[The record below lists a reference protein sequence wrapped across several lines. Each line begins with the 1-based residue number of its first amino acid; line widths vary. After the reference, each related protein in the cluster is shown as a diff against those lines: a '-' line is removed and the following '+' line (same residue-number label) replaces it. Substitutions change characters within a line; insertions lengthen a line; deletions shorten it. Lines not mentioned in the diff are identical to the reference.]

1 MRTLIANDYW
11 IREEIRRYATK
22 FFTRYAD
29 DKFSDWLAEEK
40 RLITERF
47 QKKGICAGEG
57 KKLDKMSDEEL
68 EQERERLAIW
78 FQEWR
83 EHWSS
88 SWISNW
94 SDHWRESE
102 SRKKRWRLYL
112 PWFSGSKS
120 VLTRLDEAAHKYR
133 KKYNPPKTNSSSKTE
148 DSSQNS
154 TLQRDSL
161 FFLRLFYAWQYF
173 NKQFGG
179 DADSTINRL
188 EREGLPKKNAN
199 AKTQRGSN
207 PLEDLTLLDAM
218 TTEWK
223 HNETC
228 AKEYFEQR
236 YGRYCVVVAWQKG
249 WEDKRCANPDETE
262 WWWEIYYALVGMNG
276 LKPLAY
282 NYRGEAGLEG
292 WLRRVVVSYFSNKLR
307 LKPVGKS
314 DGAKGGKEY
323 ESHLPKLVNEAD
335 FIAEIGF
342 DELPVGRDRAPSPE
356 FWLVL
361 DEALS
366 ALEKL
371 WRGFEPDEKI
381 VLLYLL
387 TKYDRNVKKSVVKRG
402 FKMEVERDVSDLFSK
417 GPTVEDEAEI
427 VKLLGYYN
435 PRKKGPVLEK
445 VKKVLQP
452 ALQEAKTPEERNL
465 FAKMVVHKIEKLAK
479 MYPLTENDFIRK
491 N

>member
-133 KKYNPPKTNSSSKTE
+133 EQYNLSKTNSSSKAE
-148 DSSQNS
+148 DALQNL

-161 FFLRLFYAWQYF
+161 LFLRLFYAWQYF
-173 NKQFGG
+173 NKQLGG

-223 HNETC
+223 HNETHV
-228 AKEYFEQR
+228 KECFERQ
-236 YGRYCVVVAWQKG
+236 YGPYCVTIAQRKG
-249 WEDKRCANPDETE
+249 WVKESYVNLNEADWR
-262 WWWEIYYALVGMNG
+262 WEIYYALVGVNG
-276 LKPLAY
+276 SKPLAY

-292 WLRRVVVSYFSNKLR
+292 WLTPVVRSYFFNKSR

-335 FIAEIGF
+335 FIAETGL
-342 DELPVGRDRAPSPE
+342 DELPPVHDRSPSPE

>member
-11 IREEIRRYATK
+11 IREEIRRYVSE
-22 FFTRYAD
+22 FFARYAD

-47 QKKGICAGEG
+47 QKNGICAGEG

-83 EHWSS
+83 ERWSS

-223 HNETC
+223 HNETHV
-228 AKEYFEQR
+228 KECFERQ
-236 YGRYCVVVAWQKG
+236 YGPYCVTIAQRKG
-249 WEDKRCANPDETE
+249 WVKESYVNLNEADWR
-262 WWWEIYYALVGMNG
+262 WEIYYALVGVNG
-276 LKPLAY
+276 SKPLAY

-292 WLRRVVVSYFSNKLR
+292 WLTPVVRSYFFNKSR

-335 FIAEIGF
+335 FIAETGL
-342 DELPVGRDRAPSPE
+342 DELPPVHDRSPSPE